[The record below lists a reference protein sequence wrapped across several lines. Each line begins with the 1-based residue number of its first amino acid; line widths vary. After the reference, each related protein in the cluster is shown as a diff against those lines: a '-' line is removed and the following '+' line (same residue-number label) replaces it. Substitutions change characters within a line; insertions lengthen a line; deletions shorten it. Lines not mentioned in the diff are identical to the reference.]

1 MKLDEALVGNRDLVD
16 SVFLG
21 IFTNALVSLGDDF
34 RKIYWHNMSERVKIK
49 AELEKD
55 IEEAKHEPD

>member
-16 SVFLG
+16 SVFLA
-21 IFTNALVSLGDDF
+21 IFTNALVSLGDDA
-34 RKIYWHNMSERVKIK
+34 RKIYRHNMSERVKIK

-55 IEEAKHEPD
+55 IEEAKHEPN